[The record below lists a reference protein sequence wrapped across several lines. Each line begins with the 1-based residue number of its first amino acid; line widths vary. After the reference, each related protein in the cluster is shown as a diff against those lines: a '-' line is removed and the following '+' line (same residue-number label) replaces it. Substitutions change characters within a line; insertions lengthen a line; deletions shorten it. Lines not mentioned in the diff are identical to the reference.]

1 MREYRLVRS
10 RRKTVALTVKR
21 DGTLEVRAPLRL
33 SKKWIDGFVAQKES
47 WIQKKTT
54 ELAQKEAARRELTPE
69 EEAGL
74 IKRAQEYLPRR
85 AWELS
90 RETGLVPAGVKVT
103 GAKTR
108 WGSCSGKN
116 SVCLSWRLMEK
127 PPEVIDYVIIHELC
141 HTVHH
146 DHSRKFWALV
156 ASFLPDYRKLRQRLS
171 DE

>member
-1 MREYRLVRS
+1 MREYQLVRS

-21 DGTLEVRAPLRL
+21 DGSLEVRAPWKL
-33 SKKWIDGFVAQKES
+33 SRKWIDGFVAQKEG
-47 WIQKKTT
+47 WIQKKTE
-54 ELAQKEAARRELTPE
+54 ELARKEANRRELTPE

-74 IKRAQEYLPRR
+74 KKRAREYLPQR

-90 RETGLVPAGVKVT
+90 QETGLVPAGVKVT
-103 GAKTR
+103 DAKTR

-146 DHSRKFWALV
+146 DHSREFWALV
-156 ASFLPDYRKLRQRLS
+156 ASFLPDCQRLRRRLAN
-171 DE
+171 E